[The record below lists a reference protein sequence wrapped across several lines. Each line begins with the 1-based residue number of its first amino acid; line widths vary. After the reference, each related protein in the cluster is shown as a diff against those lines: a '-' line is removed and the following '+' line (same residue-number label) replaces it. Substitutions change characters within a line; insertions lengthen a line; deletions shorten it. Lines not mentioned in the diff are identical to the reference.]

1 MTGTSLFTKE
11 STFCYLVLAALTIAG
26 LFTDKIPIQVNVTIH
41 SVLIIALGSI
51 KSLEKFLENME
62 KVWIKGE
69 KIDDDI
75 EKMSMSDAM

>member
-1 MTGTSLFTKE
+1 
-11 STFCYLVLAALTIAG
+11 
-26 LFTDKIPIQVNVTIH
+26 
-41 SVLIIALGSI
+41 LIIALGSI